1 MSFEDLIQLDPK
13 IWPLAVMMFLRIVT
27 IFFLFP
33 IFGETAV
40 PRQLRVAV
48 SLVLS
53 ICIWPAVESEIR
65 AAGNTL
71 QWSPLTLLI
80 ATFREVTY
88 GFAVA
93 FAARML
99 LHAVSIAAQL
109 VGVNM
114 GFQTATLFSNFTG
127 HQESAFSVL
136 QGWLA
141 VMLILGLNVHHMFL
155 QGLAD
160 SFRTVPIA
168 PIASPD
174 EIARIATS
182 IVTSSFIL
190 GLKLAAPLLVIQIL
204 LNAALGCL
212 TRAVPQLNVFVLSF
226 PISFLVGMIVL
237 FFGAGMYVR
246 YISHQGM
253 ALEAA
258 SFEHM
263 QKVFRE
269 NRSGGGG
276 TP

>member
-1 MSFEDLIQLDPK
+1 MSFEELVQLDPK
-13 IWPLAVMMFLRIVT
+13 IWPLAVMMFLRIAT

-33 IFGETAV
+33 IFGENTV
-40 PRQLRVAV
+40 PRQLRIALA
-48 SLVLS
+48 LVLA
-53 ICIWPAVESEIR
+53 ICLWPAVQTEIR
-65 AAGNTL
+65 AAGGTL
-71 QWSPLTLLI
+71 QWSPLALLI

-93 FAARML
+93 FAARVL

-136 QGWLA
+136 QGWVA

-155 QGLAD
+155 EGLAD
-160 SFRTVPIA
+160 SFRAVPIA
-168 PIASPD
+168 PIAGSQ
-174 EIARIATS
+174 EIARVATT

-246 YISHQGM
+246 YMAHQGM
-253 ALEAA
+253 GVEAA

-263 QKVFRE
+263 QKVFRD